1 MVLQGLRTS
10 NAVQKIILAGSEIA
24 EARFMVASVKWNAIS
39 SGVVF
44 AISTGINL
52 AKWFNGSLTTQQF
65 FQETMIQAGGAL
77 GSFGGGVL
85 GSKLGLGVGLI
96 IGGPIGAVIG
106 GAVGGVLGAIGG
118 YMGGEQLLKWLTDKM
133 ACFQDD
139 ELTIKANTFVESMIA
154 LETPELAQLDSKEVE
169 RCFRRKALQFHPDRL
184 PLDISDEGKELAK
197 LNWYTI
203 EMARDLLLQYCDNPA
218 IMSLRLKQKVNETF
232 RKCSREIDLLK
243 LRERLEDL
251 KVAEIS
257 GEIILK
263 KDK

>member
-24 EARFMVASVKWNAIS
+24 EARFMAASVKWNAIS

-85 GSKLGLGVGLI
+85 GSKLGLG
-96 IGGPIGAVIG
+96 IGSFFGPLGAVIG
-106 GAVGGVLGAIGG
+106 GAIGGIFGAVGGYIGG
-118 YMGGEQLLKWLTDKM
+118 EELLDWLTNQM
-133 ACFQDD
+133 PCFQDD
-139 ELTIKANTFVESMIA
+139 ELTIKANAFVESMIA
-154 LETPELAQLDSKEVE
+154 LETPELAQLDNKEVQ

-184 PLDISDEGKELAK
+184 PLDISDEDKELAK

-203 EMARDLLLQYCDNPA
+203 EMAKDMLLQYCDNPA
-218 IMSLRLKQKVNETF
+218 MMSLKLKEKVNELY
-232 RKCSREIDLLK
+232 RKYSKEVDLLK
-243 LRERLEDL
+243 LRERLEAM
-251 KVAEIS
+251 KIVEIS
-257 GEIILK
+257 GEIELK
-263 KDK
+263 KVK